1 MLRTIRDLLTG
12 DGDPMPWKTVAVTC
26 AATMLPPVAGVLIFG
41 RIGAVAFI
49 ATLASYLAAKDKG
62 VLPAALV
69 TLVMGFAGLLTVG
82 DPVMGVMVAP
92 TLGIMA
98 GICGYYGFA
107 LPVMRALITWTVF
120 TSPIFPA
127 DEKPLMFAI
136 FAAAMIW
143 ALAVAWLFHESDTNE
158 PEEPDSEEYALV
170 FGAMLAVGLGLS
182 VWVGGRYFED
192 HGFWFPLTFVVLCIP
207 PHGRLFSRTVK
218 RTIGTLLGTA
228 IALAIAWVSEAT
240 WLMILVGA
248 VSLPLAF
255 RLLPRNYML
264 FTTFLTVAVLEVLA
278 LVSDVDTLAWE
289 RIATMGLAAVMTAL
303 LAGLGLLGLWILRP
317 AALVALQQQD
327 DG

>member
-1 MLRTIRDLLTG
+1 MRRNLRALLVS

-26 AATMLPPVAGVLIFG
+26 AATMVPPIAGVLIFG

-49 ATLASYLAAKDKG
+49 ATLASFLAAKDKG

-69 TLVMGFAGLLTVG
+69 TLVMAFAGLLTVG
-82 DPVMGVMVAP
+82 DPVMGLMIAP
-92 TLGIMA
+92 TLGLMA

-120 TSPIFPA
+120 TSPLFPA
-127 DEKPLMFAI
+127 DQKPLMFAI

-143 ALAVAWLFHESDTNE
+143 ALGAAWLFHESDTND
-158 PEEPDSEEYALV
+158 PEEPNSEAYALV
-170 FGAMLAVGLGLS
+170 FGVMLAVGLGLS
-182 VWVGGRYFED
+182 VYVGGHYFGD

-207 PHGRLFSRTVK
+207 PHGRLFGRTIK

-248 VSLPLAF
+248 ISLPLGF
-255 RLLPRNYML
+255 RVLPGNYML

-278 LVSDVDTLAWE
+278 LVSDVNTLALE
-289 RIATMGLAAVMTAL
+289 RLATMGLAAVMTAI
-303 LAGLGLLGLWILRP
+303 LAGVGLLGLWLLKPEAIK
-317 AALVALQQQD
+317 ALQD
-327 DG
+327 ED